1 MNNSHDETEGMD
13 PWESGALGR
22 TEEFMKRAPAGLKA
36 EIDDAFELQMIS
48 IRLQKQLLN
57 DLKFIAEYR
66 GIGYQPLVRE
76 VVSRFARAEMSAIAR
91 ELQEQKQ
98 AREAICEAES
108 HPLKVRHA

>member
-1 MNNSHDETEGMD
+1 MNKSRDEAEGVD
-13 PWESGALGR
+13 PWESGELGR
-22 TEEFMKRAPAGLKA
+22 SEEFMKRAPAGLKA

-57 DLKFIAEYR
+57 DLKFIAEHR

-76 VVSRFARAEMSAIAR
+76 VMSRFARSEMSAIAR

-98 AREAICEAES
+98 AREAIADS
-108 HPLKVRHA
+108 GTRPGKARQA